1 MHTLLLWLVE
11 LPLNAQPL
19 DFPPAIEEVSDGSRI
34 NWTTMRVEAVGRGQ
48 SGGNSQDYKNSE
60 VQAMS
65 IARNGVQH
73 ALFAID
79 IDAQTD
85 YNTLLNRNDELKHYI
100 ESTAK
105 HYEISDTI
113 YHSDQSV
120 ETTAFISLHT
130 LLRAYII
137 EQAMV
142 SERIRPN
149 KPGAPSGIIIDARAV
164 DFDPV
169 LFPTIKTSTD
179 DEFLSVSGFSK
190 YTAQTKLPFIYATSP
205 INPVVSARVGTNPT
219 LYIADNA
226 IHDTL
231 TVHSI
236 DHQPLSDTERQSIMA
251 NGRVVIL
258 LSE

>member
-1 MHTLLLWLVE
+1 M
-11 LPLNAQPL
+11 
-19 DFPPAIEEVSDGSRI
+19 RI
-34 NWTTMRVEAVGRGQ
+34 EAVGRGQ
-48 SGGNSQDYKNSE
+48 SGGNSQDYQNSE

-65 IARNGVQH
+65 IAREGVQH
-73 ALFAID
+73 ALFSLD

-113 YHSDQSV
+113 YNSDQSV

-130 LLRAYII
+130 LLRAYVI

-149 KPGAPSGIIIDARAV
+149 KSGAPSGIIIDARSV
-164 DFDPV
+164 DFNPV
-169 LFPTIKTSTD
+169 LFPTIQTINND
-179 DEFLSVSGFSK
+179 DFLSVSGFSK
-190 YTAQTKLPFIYATSP
+190 HSAQTKLPFIYATSP
-205 INPVVSARVGTNPT
+205 INPVVSARVGSNPT
-219 LYIADNA
+219 LYIADSA

-236 DHQPLSDTERQSIMA
+236 DPKTLSDKERQAIMA
-251 NGRVVIL
+251 NGRVVIII
-258 LSE
+258 SE